1 MLRYYICEEQNK
13 KQKSMQQFIYTH
25 VLYYQSNMW
34 IAMFNFVLNVYSPQR
49 LKNAFG
55 KMYY

>member
-1 MLRYYICEEQNK
+1 MLRYYICEEQIK
-13 KQKSMQQFIYTH
+13 KQKSMQQLNTH

-34 IAMFNFVLNVYSPQR
+34 IAMFNFVLNVYSPQS